1 MTRVGSPLTTRV
13 MRFFG
18 WSRSPGSPA
27 RADSRGMTRFLRD
40 HPVLSI
46 FSAIYILAFAALAI
60 GKGNAEFV
68 MYTVVVVLAAALM
81 VFLDAKVTRIPGWI
95 LWCLSAWGL
104 AHMLGGN
111 LPLTRSDGEP
121 IVLYSLWL
129 IPFNATEGY
138 LKYDQVIHAFGF
150 FTSTCVCAVLLGPM
164 LRAVC
169 IGGHGARCAERGG
182 GVRGGADPP
191 RHECRRVHQHGVG
204 PGEQRRRRDGGRIA
218 DVVAC
223 EAASPGRVATPKCK
237 NEAAWFP
244 RRLR

>member
-1 MTRVGSPLTTRV
+1 ML
-13 MRFFG
+13 
-18 WSRSPGSPA
+18 
-27 RADSRGMTRFLRD
+27 RFLRE
-40 HPVLSI
+40 HAVLSI
-46 FSAIYILAFAALAI
+46 FSAIYILAFAALAV

-129 IPFNATEGY
+129 VPFNATEGY

-150 FTSTCVCAVLLGPM
+150 FTSTCVCAVLLRPALREKSRTRFGPYALCALAGM
-164 LRAVC
+164 GLGALNEVVEFAAVLTLPDTNVGGYINTGWDLVSNAIGATIGAVVMWGLARRQRATT
-169 IGGHGARCAERGG
+169 A
-182 GVRGGADPP
+182 
-191 RHECRRVHQHGVG
+191 
-204 PGEQRRRRDGGRIA
+204 
-218 DVVAC
+218 
-223 EAASPGRVATPKCK
+223 
-237 NEAAWFP
+237 
-244 RRLR
+244 